1 MYIALYLSNTWQT
14 IKYIRKLTNTKF
26 GQEALTKSRMSF
38 TRSQTLGGMGNV
50 PPIEFRPWCLL
61 HKD

>member
-14 IKYIRKLTNTKF
+14 IKYIRKITNTKF

-50 PPIEFRPWCLL
+50 PPIEFRP
-61 HKD
+61 